1 MDSWFVSQPLRQ
13 RLHDLGFTKII
24 IAGKSNYTEASKIE
38 YLRWIFLARNLALSL
53 PTTSIDSL

>member
-1 MDSWFVSQPLRQ
+1 VTITWIF
-13 RLHDLGFTKII
+13 
-24 IAGKSNYTEASKIE
+24 TEASKIE